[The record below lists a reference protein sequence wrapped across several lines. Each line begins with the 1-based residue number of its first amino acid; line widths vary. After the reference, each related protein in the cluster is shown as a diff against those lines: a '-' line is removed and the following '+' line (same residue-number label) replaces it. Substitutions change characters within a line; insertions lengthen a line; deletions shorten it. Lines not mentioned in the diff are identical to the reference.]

1 MMNIDEIKCNIS
13 HLLEDRGLTREYKEQ
28 AVRLLLYH
36 LYVAL
41 DIYRYMTLSEKN
53 KAGFWYRTF
62 KNSYRLTGFFK
73 ERKEKREKKKSP
85 LHPSY
90 KERETEVKEKEEK
103 THTHFTRVADLDL
116 EERKKRF
123 LAECQSFGNQYD
135 HKEIN
140 KFFTYWSMK
149 GRKGGKMRFEREAY
163 WDTAGCMERWMN
175 NNIAATDEKAMLQ
188 LEKTKERAT
197 KAKNTADLQA
207 IAAKREEDNARLER
221 EIAERKQGA
230 VSYEEYL
237 KMKSEK

>member
-1 MMNIDEIKCNIS
+1 M
-13 HLLEDRGLTREYKEQ
+13 H
-28 AVRLLLYH
+28 H
-36 LYVAL
+36 LYSAVAMYEQMSEEDKVIIADTQKKL
-41 DIYRYMTLSEKN
+41 RY
-53 KAGFWYRTF
+53 
-62 KNSYRLTGFFK
+62 FFDSKCDLK
-73 ERKEKREKKKSP
+73 ERKRTKTEKEGMP
-85 LHPSY
+85 PHPHA
-90 KERETEVKEKEEK
+90 KEKENKKEKDEK
-103 THTHFTRVADLDL
+103 THTHLTRVADLDL
-116 EERKKRF
+116 EERRKRF

-197 KAKNTADLQA
+197 KAKNTADQQA

-237 KMKSEK
+237 KMKAAIKREQNQACLGFAEREQARCETSKVKSEK